1 MVWCVHSNFLGGTY
15 DGVLMPFLVGLEI
28 HSRCRGYLPGKIG
41 IRSLVGLP
49 KTHMA
54 RESFVAGSVLEDGFL
69 ECINSNFTI
78 FLYVSAS

>member
-54 RESFVAGSVLEDGFL
+54 RESFVCRVCNGGWLSGMHQF
-69 ECINSNFTI
+69 
-78 FLYVSAS
+78 